1 MELHDIRYF
10 VASAKARNLTWA
22 SKQCDVTQSTMTRSL
37 QRIEDE
43 LGGLLFIRNQNKLL
57 DLTPIAELILPEME
71 KICSTLDNI
80 HRIAKTSA
88 HSGAQPS
95 RMRMNISE
103 LTERVAEDSTLSKE
117 EVRRLIESALKV
129 IVDTAIAGGNISLA
143 NFGKFKITSRPAREG
158 RNPATGEAIQIAATK
173 KLSFIPAKPVRDA
186 LKA

>member
-1 MELHDIRYF
+1 
-10 VASAKARNLTWA
+10 
-22 SKQCDVTQSTMTRSL
+22 
-37 QRIEDE
+37 
-43 LGGLLFIRNQNKLL
+43 
-57 DLTPIAELILPEME
+57 
-71 KICSTLDNI
+71 
-80 HRIAKTSA
+80 
-88 HSGAQPS
+88 
-95 RMRMNISE
+95 MNISE